1 MKKTR
6 FKSIAVVVLVLT
18 ALVGLVLAAPG
29 RGGYRQRGGYEFGAE
44 GPGRFGM
51 GMERPGG
58 PAGLGGPGILRI
70 LSRLELTDEQQESVK
85 KITEEAKEKDKA
97 VAEAVVEA
105 RKALRE
111 AVDKGEES
119 AIRKAATD
127 IGKVLGDQAVLKVQT
142 MASIKKV
149 LTPEQL
155 QKLEEL
161 KAKMKERAEEAL
173 DERDVPRFH
182 QRSREFGR
190 QRGYSD
196 ERYGFGRRGRGYD
209 EGYGRRGGRFEDDR
223 RDDWGW

>member
-1 MKKTR
+1 MKKTG
-6 FKSIAVVVLVLT
+6 FKSIAVVVLALT
-18 ALVGLVLAAPG
+18 AMAGLVLAAPG
-29 RGGYRQRGGYEFGAE
+29 RGGNRQRGGYEFGAE

-58 PAGLGGPGILRI
+58 QAILHILGKLD
-70 LSRLELTDEQQESVK
+70 LTDEQKESVK
-85 KITEEAKEKDKA
+85 KITEEAKEKNKTA
-97 VAEAVVEA
+97 AEAVIEA

-111 AVDKGEES
+111 AVEKGDEE
-119 AIRKAATD
+119 AVRKAATEL
-127 IGKVLGDQAVLKVQT
+127 GKALGDQAVLKVQT

-173 DERDVPRFH
+173 DERDVPRLH
-182 QRSREFGR
+182 QRSREFGQ
-190 QRGYSD
+190 QRGYSED
-196 ERYGFGRRGRGYD
+196 RYGFGRRGRDYD